1 MTEATSVTVFERSGS
16 GASTAY
22 KGYKFNEKLDTD
34 GVPTGQLVIT
44 STAGQ
49 TLSLTDLLAMET
61 ELELDFNGDAAIGDS
76 VSQVIAS
83 PRMDD
88 NEDGAITS
96 ADTSR
101 GIQLLKLASGVLAI
115 DPSGEASTG
124 STGEFMT
131 LKLSTGANWVPPLT
145 TSGAYFGVVDV
156 TGTNAADSWLV
167 LERSGSGATAAY
179 KGYKFNEKTDAAGVA
194 IIASSTGQ
202 TISLT
207 DLLKMENDNA
217 VDFNGDAAIGDGVS
231 QVIASPRRD
240 DNRDGTITSADTSKG
255 IQLVKMASG
264 AVAVDMSGEATTGSS
279 TDLLRLKMPTGADW
293 QPSVTTSGA
302 YLGVFERIST
312 DTLLV
317 IERTGTG
324 ATATFKT
331 YEFDAA
337 VDADG
342 EKTGTATMVGTVAQ
356 TLSST
361 QLLSMESM
369 MGVDFNG
376 DTNVEL
382 EKLLLGTEGP
392 NTLIGGVG
400 SDTLIG
406 AAGRDVLT
414 GGLGWDTFYFGDL
427 ADTDS
432 FTSVVTDVI
441 TDFVIGEDEVSLDLG
456 GSYRLKTM
464 GSYSNLQSFAK
475 AADKLLDGSVKVV
488 FGKVGPD
495 GYLFVDED
503 GTGISAIIQLTGLKE
518 CPSISMG
525 EL

>member
-1 MTEATSVTVFERSGS
+1 
-16 GASTAY
+16 
-22 KGYKFNEKLDTD
+22 
-34 GVPTGQLVIT
+34 
-44 STAGQ
+44 
-49 TLSLTDLLAMET
+49 
-61 ELELDFNGDAAIGDS
+61 
-76 VSQVIAS
+76 
-83 PRMDD
+83 
-88 NEDGAITS
+88 
-96 ADTSR
+96 
-101 GIQLLKLASGVLAI
+101 
-115 DPSGEASTG
+115 
-124 STGEFMT
+124 
-131 LKLSTGANWVPPLT
+131 
-145 TSGAYFGVVDV
+145 
-156 TGTNAADSWLV
+156 
-167 LERSGSGATAAY
+167 
-179 KGYKFNEKTDAAGVA
+179 
-194 IIASSTGQ
+194 
-202 TISLT
+202 
-207 DLLKMENDNA
+207 
-217 VDFNGDAAIGDGVS
+217 
-231 QVIASPRRD
+231 
-240 DNRDGTITSADTSKG
+240 
-255 IQLVKMASG
+255 
-264 AVAVDMSGEATTGSS
+264 
-279 TDLLRLKMPTGADW
+279 
-293 QPSVTTSGA
+293 
-302 YLGVFERIST
+302 VFERIST

-317 IERTGTG
+317 IERTGSG
-324 ATATFKT
+324 PTATFKT

-382 EKLLLGTEGP
+382 KKLLLGTEGP

-464 GSYSNLQSFAK
+464 GSYNNLQSFAK

-488 FGKVGPD
+488 FGKVGAD

>member
-1 MTEATSVTVFERSGS
+1 
-16 GASTAY
+16 
-22 KGYKFNEKLDTD
+22 
-34 GVPTGQLVIT
+34 
-44 STAGQ
+44 
-49 TLSLTDLLAMET
+49 
-61 ELELDFNGDAAIGDS
+61 
-76 VSQVIAS
+76 
-83 PRMDD
+83 MDD